1 LSKIDIALAVFLAI
15 GAFSGYRKGF
25 LTELFSLLG
34 IFLGVLAG
42 FKLMGQAMILL
53 GEHYAVDEKFS
64 PYVAFGVVF
73 LIVVIVVSLIG
84 KFFKSSLDKTV
95 LGSVDQVMG
104 SLLGIARTA
113 FMLSVLLWLAD
124 SLHIEFPNEWTADS
138 WVYPITAK
146 IAPTVTSWVSEV
158 FPYFS
163 DMFAQQE

>member
-1 LSKIDIALAVFLAI
+1 MSKIDIVLALFLAV

-42 FKLMGQAMILL
+42 FKLMGQAMIMLS
-53 GEHYAVDEKFS
+53 EHYSIDEKFS

-73 LIVVIVVSLIG
+73 LIVIIIVSLIG
-84 KFFKSSLDKTV
+84 KLLKSSLDKTV
-95 LGSVDQVMG
+95 FGGADQVMG
-104 SLLGIARTA
+104 SFLGIARTA

-124 SLHIEFPNEWTADS
+124 SLHVEFPTGWTTDS
-138 WVYPITAK
+138 WLYPFTAN

-163 DMFAQQE
+163 NLFTQE

>member
-1 LSKIDIALAVFLAI
+1 MSKIDIVLALFLVV

-42 FKLMGQAMILL
+42 FKLMGQAMVMLS
-53 GEHYAVDEKFS
+53 EHYSIDTKFA

-84 KFFKSSLDKTV
+84 KLLKSSLEKTIF
-95 LGSVDQVMG
+95 GSVDQLMG
-104 SLLGIARTA
+104 SLLGVARTA
-113 FMLSVLLWLAD
+113 FMLSVLLWIVD
-124 SLHIEFPNEWTADS
+124 SLSIEFPEAWTTDS
-138 WVYPITAK
+138 WLFPFTAN
-146 IAPTVTSWVSEV
+146 IAPIATSWVSEI

-163 DMFAQQE
+163 NLFSQEQ

>member
-1 LSKIDIALAVFLAI
+1 MSKIDIALVVFLAI
-15 GAFSGYRKGF
+15 GAISGYRKGF

-42 FKLMGQAMILL
+42 FKLMGQAMIMLS
-53 GEHYAVDEKFS
+53 EHYAIDEKFS

-84 KFFKSSLDKTV
+84 KLLKSSLDKTIF
-95 LGSVDQVMG
+95 GSADQVMG
-104 SLLGIARTA
+104 SLLGVARTA
-113 FMLSVLLWLAD
+113 FMLSVLFWIAD
-124 SLHIEFPNEWTADS
+124 SLKIEFPEKWTTDS
-138 WVYPITAK
+138 WLYPFTAN

-163 DMFAQQE
+163 NLFTKD

>member
-1 LSKIDIALAVFLAI
+1 LSKIDIALCVFLAI

-42 FKLMGQAMILL
+42 FKLMGQAMIMLAK
-53 GEHYAVDEKFS
+53 HYSMDEKFS
-64 PYVAFGVVF
+64 PYIAFAVVF

-84 KFFKSSLDKTV
+84 KLLKSSLDKTI
-95 LGSVDQVMG
+95 LGTADQVMG
-104 SLLGIARTA
+104 SFLGIARTA
-113 FMLSVLLWLAD
+113 FMLSVLLWLTD
-124 SLHIEFPNEWTADS
+124 SLGAKLPEAWTGES
-138 WVYPITAK
+138 WLYPFTAN

-163 DMFAQQE
+163 NMFTQE